1 MSAKCHKRTFGED
14 MLALREAPFNGVCL
28 SDYG

>member
-14 MLALREAPFNGVCL
+14 VLDFREAPFNVGYL
-28 SDYG
+28 LN